1 MMRTKETGV
10 MEKAWKKGMHKLCV
24 VYPNLYYGG
33 VYCLGPLL
41 VYNLANTQKNWLC
54 DRAYLD
60 SMQPL
65 REYEMVGFTF
75 QYELDIHHILKIVK
89 EQGVQKENE
98 ERPLTFAGGPCVT
111 NNPDILKDVV
121 DFLFIGDCEDSL
133 PRVLELYEK
142 GMERET
148 FLDALADIRGVYV
161 PGRTRGITSA
171 VVNLDEAPYPL
182 YQPLPENID
191 KRFVFGDAF
200 LLEVERGCPF
210 RCTFCNIP
218 GLYAGFRYR
227 SLEYLKKIVD
237 AGLVVTQRRKVVIYA
252 PTFAHPDRKALLRYL
267 LSKGVTFSIPSL
279 RPEYVDL
286 EELQLI
292 RKGGQKSLTFAP
304 EAGETLRLQLNKRC
318 KDETFFAAFRSAH
331 EAGFTKIK
339 LYFLVGLPGQTE
351 DDLREAV
358 AFVAAAKK
366 EFGGSISVSVNVLV
380 PKNLTA
386 LEKEPF
392 RRKEARQ
399 QIDYFKGHMN
409 CPMKVD
415 NLSVA
420 LQGWEIA
427 HRGL

>member
-1 MMRTKETGV
+1 MMRAKETGV
-10 MEKAWKKGMHKLCV
+10 MEKAWRKGMHKLCV
-24 VYPNLYYGG
+24 VYPNLSYGG

-41 VYNLANTQKNWLC
+41 VYNLANMQKQWLC

-60 SMQPL
+60 NMQPL
-65 REYEMVGFTF
+65 REYDLVGFTF

-89 EQGVQKENE
+89 EQGVQKENV

-121 DFLFIGDCEDSL
+121 DFLFVGDCEESL
-133 PRVLELYEK
+133 PRVLEIFEE
-142 GMERET
+142 GMDRES
-148 FLDALADIRGVYV
+148 FLDAIAGLQGVYV
-161 PGRTRGITSA
+161 PGRTRNITSA
-171 VVNLDEAPYPL
+171 VVNLDDVPYPL

-218 GLYAGFRYR
+218 GLYSGFRYR
-227 SLEYLKKIVD
+227 SLENLKKIVD
-237 AGLVVTQRRKVVIYA
+237 DGLAATQRRKVVIYA
-252 PTFAHPDRKALLRYL
+252 PTFAHPERKALLRYL

-318 KDETFFAAFRSAH
+318 RDETFFAAFRSAQ
-331 EAGFTKIK
+331 EAGFKKIK
-339 LYFLVGLPGQTE
+339 LYFLVGLPHQTE
-351 DDLREAV
+351 NDLREAV
-358 AFVAAAKK
+358 AFVGAAKK
-366 EFGGSISVSVNVLV
+366 EFMGSISVSVNVFV
-380 PKNLTA
+380 PKKLTA
-386 LEKEPF
+386 LENEPF
-392 RRKEARQ
+392 RKGEARQ
-399 QIDYFKGHMN
+399 QIAYLKRHMN

-415 NLSVA
+415 NLSVV
-420 LQGWEIA
+420 LQEWNIA